1 MRAKVA
7 VATVKGKAY
16 FLIVDE
22 LKRRNIPF
30 ISLIPGQPVP
40 VEVKAA
46 ITTEEEKHMV
56 NHERVIVFNVEGDQ
70 EVLGSQVARALQGI
84 ENYQSVVVGVDPGD
98 VIGVAV
104 VADGAVVDSD
114 NCFSIQEVVKKIK
127 RVLKTVDASSGAVL
141 VKVGNGVPVYL
152 DLMEALDKELP
163 SEVTLEVVS
172 EAGTNHFEHKAA
184 HGRNRRHIISAT
196 RIAGRTGHLYPRGRI
211 VEEYH

>member
-104 VADGAVVDSD
+104 VADGAVVDG
-114 NCFSIQEVVKKIK
+114 
-127 RVLKTVDASSGAVL
+127 ASSSL
-141 VKVGNGVPVYL
+141 
-152 DLMEALDKELP
+152 
-163 SEVTLEVVS
+163 T
-172 EAGTNHFEHKAA
+172 
-184 HGRNRRHIISAT
+184 
-196 RIAGRTGHLYPRGRI
+196 
-211 VEEYH
+211 